1 MNLNHYTYRVTWS
14 PEDNELLGLCVEFP
28 SLSWLAETP
37 ELALAGIRQV
47 VADVAGD
54 LQSNAIPSPIGMSDF
69 GFGHHPARLAM
80 AWHQWDSMM
89 PVGRAMAKA

>member
-1 MNLNHYTYRVTWS
+1 MRLIFSQKGGMKKLVSIT
-14 PEDNELLGLCVEFP
+14 
-28 SLSWLAETP
+28 
-37 ELALAGIRQV
+37 
-47 VADVAGD
+47 
-54 LQSNAIPSPIGMSDF
+54 IPSPISMSDF